1 MSRPT
6 RYALI
11 TVAVLAGLAVAGLGL
26 HFLVHGLI
34 ALHGG

>member
-1 MSRPT
+1 MSKPT

-11 TVAVLAGLAVAGLGL
+11 TVAVLVGLSAVGLTL
-26 HFLVHGLI
+26 HFLIHGLI